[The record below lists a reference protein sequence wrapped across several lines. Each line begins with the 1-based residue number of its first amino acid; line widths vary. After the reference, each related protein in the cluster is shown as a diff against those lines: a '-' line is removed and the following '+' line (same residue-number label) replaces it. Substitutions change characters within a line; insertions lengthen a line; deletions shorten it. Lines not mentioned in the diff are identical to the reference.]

1 MSLRENVT
9 QAFDGHNVFAV
20 ALSKIALGR
29 DDNGRPL
36 AGETARQLARD
47 ALIERK
53 LDWNHVL
60 KVHAEFVPILKDRA
74 PNR

>member
-1 MSLRENVT
+1 MGFREDVPR
-9 QAFDGHNVFAV
+9 AFDGHNVFAV
-20 ALSKIALGR
+20 ALSKIAKGR
-29 DDNGRPL
+29 GDNGRAL
-36 AGETARQLARD
+36 GGETARQLARD

-60 KVHAEFVPILKDRA
+60 KVHAEFVPILKDLA